1 MKMSPFSKALT
12 AALLLTVSA
21 VFRTHAATFTVTNTA
36 DSGPGSLRQAVADAH
51 AAAGADIIVFDP
63 AIFGSPQTITLATE
77 IRISP
82 GTVID
87 TLTIAGPGR
96 DLLTVSGN
104 NVSRIFRC
112 DAGDT
117 NSISAMTLTKGAG
130 GDGGA
135 IQNASDLTLTDIHFI
150 ENVTNSGG
158 AIYHSGGALNVLRC
172 AFTSNKTTGTNI
184 NGDGGSAMELRGGT
198 VAIYDS
204 VMTGGTTM
212 GGGGAI
218 RNSAATEIV
227 NSFISN
233 NTSGSF
239 GNSDGGGGI
248 YNTGSLTMTG
258 CIVNAN
264 TAGGNTAGGGI
275 RNEGRMSLFSSV
287 ITGNTAGANGGGVY
301 DGATNPEEFLKITNC
316 TISNNVANADL
327 NNTGYG
333 GGVYA
338 ETGTETTIEGSTIN
352 GNEVRI
358 TATPVDSTR
367 SDGGGIWS
375 DGLIRIN
382 RSTISGNTA
391 RVDFGGVRVPHNF
404 NDTVVTNST
413 IVGNTAGRAGGGI
426 GKDYCNLSCT
436 SLTLGNTIVAKNVG
450 GSQPDLIHSG
460 NPNNDRDTGI
470 SSLGYNLIGSTA
482 GAPRYAAQ
490 PTDIIGVDP
499 NLGPLADNG
508 GLTPTHA
515 LQPGSPAI
523 EKGFRSFPNTAASDQ
538 RGVSPNDDPNIP
550 NAEGGDGSEI
560 GAFEIGAPNN
570 VAEKTLGNIAT
581 RLPVF
586 TGERVLIG
594 GIIVTGDAPKRVIV
608 RALGPSLAAAG
619 VGGGLVD
626 PVLEIYKSGEIILS
640 NDNWRDSQESEI
652 AATGIAP
659 SDDREAAIVATLD
672 PDAYTAILRGRDEAI
687 GVGLVEVYDLEQR
700 PDSKLANIST
710 RGFVGSGEDVLIG
723 GFIVGPTTKVVVRA
737 LGPSLG
743 AGGVEGALQDPA
755 LDLVNANGEVMRT
768 NDNWKG
774 TQRAEIEAIGIQPS
788 DDRESTLI
796 ATLTAGNYTA
806 VVRGIGGNT
815 GVGLVEV
822 YNLP

>member
-1 MKMSPFSKALT
+1 MLTTASFT
-12 AALLLTVSA
+12 AALRNLLLAIAAASTS
-21 VFRTHAATFTVTNTA
+21 TAATFTVTNTDDA
-36 DSGPGSLRQAVADAH
+36 GPGSLRQAVADAH
-51 AAAGADIIVFDP
+51 TAPGADTIVFDP
-63 AIFGSPQTITLATE
+63 GVFSSPQTITVLTE

-82 GTVID
+82 GSVID

-96 DLLTVSGN
+96 DLLTLSGN

-135 IQNASDLTLTDIHFI
+135 IQNASNLTLTDIHFI

-158 AIYHSGGALNVLRC
+158 AIYHSAGALNVLRC

-198 VAIYDS
+198 ATIYDS
-204 VMTGGTTM
+204 VMTGGTTL

-218 RNSAATEIV
+218 RNSIPTEIV

-233 NTSGSF
+233 NTSGGS

-248 YNTGSLTMTG
+248 YNTGDLTMTN

-275 RNEGRMSLFSSV
+275 RNEGRLALFGTV
-287 ITGNTAGANGGGVY
+287 ITGNTAEGNGGGIH
-301 DGATNPEEFLKITNC
+301 DGATNSGEFLKITNC
-316 TISNNVANADL
+316 TISNNIANSAL

-333 GGVYA
+333 GGIYA
-338 ETGTETTIEGSTIN
+338 ETGTDVTIEGSTVN
-352 GNEVRI
+352 GNQVRI
-358 TATPVDSTR
+358 IATATDSTR

-375 DGLIRIN
+375 DGLIRVN
-382 RSTISGNTA
+382 RSTVSGNTA
-391 RVDFGGVRVPHNF
+391 GVDFGGLRVPHVF
-404 NDTVVTNST
+404 NDTIVTNST
-413 IVGNTAGRAGGGI
+413 IVNNTAGRAGGGM
-426 GKDYCNLSCT
+426 GKNDCNLSCR
-436 SLTLGNTIVAKNVG
+436 SISVGNTIIANNTNGDLKSGGPG
-450 GSQPDLIHSG
+450 GSDS
-460 NPNNDRDTGI
+460 NDTAI
-470 SSLGYNLIGSTA
+470 ASLGFNLIGTFA
-482 GAPRYAAQ
+482 TGTLYAASS
-490 PTDIIGVDP
+490 TDLIGVEP
-499 NLGPLADNG
+499 KLAPLADNG

-538 RGVSPNDDPNIP
+538 RGAATADDPNIP
-550 NAEGGDGSEI
+550 NAAGGDGSEI
-560 GAFEIGAPNN
+560 GAFEIGMPNG

-594 GIIVTGDAPKRVIV
+594 GIIVTGNVPKRVII
-608 RALGPSLAAAG
+608 RALGPSLTAAG
-619 VGGGLVD
+619 VGGALVD

-640 NDNWRDSQESEI
+640 NDNWRDSQEAEI
-652 AATGIAP
+652 AGTGIAP
-659 SDDREAAIVATLD
+659 GDDREAAIIATLD
-672 PDAYTAILRGRDEAI
+672 PDAYTAILRGRDDAT

-700 PDSKLANIST
+700 PDSKLGNIST

-743 AGGVEGALQDPA
+743 AAGLEGALVDPS
-755 LDLVNANGEVMRT
+755 LQLVNANGEVVRA

-774 TQRAEIEAIGIQPS
+774 TQRAELEALGIQPS
-788 DDRESTLI
+788 DDRESALI
-796 ATLTAGNYTA
+796 STLTAGTYTA
-806 VVRGIGGNT
+806 VVAGVGGST